1 MARGALSVI
10 LCLAVASSVL
20 SVAEGKCSQFGHS
33 CFGAHGKRGGEQYG
47 NLEPADL
54 YPPSNQLMEV
64 DEARYPLEEAPATNP
79 RNMAKFR
86 DLMDLMSHLLRQR
99 AAPLQQQ
106 QQQQQQR
113 AGLPALPAQ
122 LGPNDA
128 YLH

>member
-1 MARGALSVI
+1 MARVALSVV

-47 NLEPADL
+47 NLELADI
-54 YPPSNQLMEV
+54 YPPSNQLAEV
-64 DEARYPLEEAPATNP
+64 DEARYPVDEAPATNP
-79 RNMAKFR
+79 RNMAKVR

-106 QQQQQQR
+106 QQQR
-113 AGLPALPAQ
+113 AALPALPAQ